1 VEGALRTIIVLC
13 LLLSLTACTTA
24 QPTPTPTDELIIPTP
39 VSGQAVVYG
48 RVLSSI
54 TGQPIYRVRVAF
66 AEVIRNGETAIF
78 VDDAAFSP
86 FAETDTDG
94 RFVLPDLPPKEYV
107 IVIGDPFGLNDV
119 VRNPDGLPKVWNIE
133 AGQQL
138 DIGEV
143 RVNIGV

>member
-1 VEGALRTIIVLC
+1 MVF
-13 LLLSLTACTTA
+13 
-24 QPTPTPTDELIIPTP
+24 
-39 VSGQAVVYG
+39 G

-66 AEVIRNGETAIF
+66 AEVYRNEETAIF

-86 FAETDTDG
+86 SAETDASG
-94 RFVLPDLPPKEYV
+94 RFVLSNLSPKEYV

-119 VRNPDGLPKVWNIE
+119 VRNPDGLPKIWNIE
-133 AGQQL
+133 ADQQI
-138 DIGEV
+138 DIGDV

>member
-1 VEGALRTIIVLC
+1 MVLI
-13 LLLSLTACTTA
+13 LISLVACSTPQLA
-24 QPTPTPTDELIIPTP
+24 PTPEAFIIPTP
-39 VSGQAVVYG
+39 ENGQAVVFG

-66 AEVIRNGETAIF
+66 AEVYRNEETAIF

-86 FAETDTDG
+86 FAETDASG
-94 RFVLPDLPPKEYV
+94 RFVLPNLSPKEYV

-119 VRNPDGLPKVWNIE
+119 VRNPDGLPKIWNIE
-133 AGQQL
+133 AGQQI
-138 DIGEV
+138 DIGDV